1 MLFRSLTEEGM
12 DCYMLTGAYG
22 YPSPTLC
29 GSVER
34 DLVLIDRVVGAKIAL
49 SDHRSSEITYEE
61 LLRLA
66 SAVRR
71 GGLLSHKAGLLTI
84 HMGDGQEALS
94 KLFRAL
100 KESEVPLGTF
110 LPTHVARNSALLEE
124 AIEWIKAG
132 GQADFTAGETSSG
145 GTAHLMAYAMDK
157 GADSSRMTLSSDAF
171 GSQPR
176 FDEQGRCTGL
186 SYSTSRVLHDE
197 LVNLVQHEGF
207 PLETALTFITCNP
220 ARVLRMEAQKGC
232 IAEGADADLVLLGQA
247 LSIDGVFARGRQMVK
262 NGQAIVK
269 GRFE

>member
-1 MLFRSLTEEGM
+1 
-12 DCYMLTGAYG
+12 
-22 YPSPTLC
+22 
-29 GSVER
+29 
-34 DLVLIDRVVGAKIAL
+34 
-49 SDHRSSEITYEE
+49 
-61 LLRLA
+61 
-66 SAVRR
+66 
-71 GGLLSHKAGLLTI
+71 
-84 HMGDGQEALS
+84 
-94 KLFRAL
+94 
-100 KESEVPLGTF
+100 
-110 LPTHVARNSALLEE
+110 
-124 AIEWIKAG
+124 
-132 GQADFTAGETSSG
+132 
-145 GTAHLMAYAMDK
+145 MAYAMDK